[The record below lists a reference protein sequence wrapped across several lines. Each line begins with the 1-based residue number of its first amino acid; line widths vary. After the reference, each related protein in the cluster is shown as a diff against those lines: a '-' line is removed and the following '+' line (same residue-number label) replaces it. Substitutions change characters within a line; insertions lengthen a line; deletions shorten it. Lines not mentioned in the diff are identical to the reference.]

1 MQIELHAVREDYLQ
15 SSLLLKYE
23 KFPIFLSLRAKAN
36 ASLIQYVF
44 LRFNVLERTISSYID
59 VIATCK
65 SNFAC
70 KISIKI

>member
-44 LRFNVLERTISSYID
+44 LRFNVLERTICYFKFNAIGNMQRNGMHL
-59 VIATCK
+59 A
-65 SNFAC
+65 
-70 KISIKI
+70 